1 MGTKYKK
8 LTNYINKPE
17 YKMNQTI
24 KCLTIEQFG
33 DAIAQCVKHGLTFEA
48 DVNYLEIKLTG
59 GF

>member
-1 MGTKYKK
+1 MGTIQG
-8 LTNYINKPE
+8 LQRITINGE
-17 YKMNQTI
+17 NKMEQII

-33 DAIAQCVKHGLTFEA
+33 DVIAQCVKHGLTFEA